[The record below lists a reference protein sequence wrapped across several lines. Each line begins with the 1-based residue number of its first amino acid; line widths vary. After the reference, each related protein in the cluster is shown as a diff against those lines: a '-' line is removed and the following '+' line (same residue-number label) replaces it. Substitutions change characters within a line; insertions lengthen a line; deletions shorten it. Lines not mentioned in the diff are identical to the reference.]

1 MCMTL
6 RKLTVKT
13 FDNELEAYSLAYELA
28 MKNASA
34 WKAIARLALE
44 LGFKGQAYS
53 VAVTAYEEIGKAYIS
68 WLASKEVIPL
78 DDEILELVYHKHVAK
93 TLVSDLI
100 SFEDA
105 LLLSLGSGI
114 ISVDNILKELSVTSE
129 EEALERLAI
138 KAIERE
144 DRRRLGMYV
153 DVREEDMGHLSITS
167 PDDISEKRAGDAI
180 EEVENTHELLEI
192 LLRIYEDH
200 PPLLEIFKNNYKER
214 MDDLSDSS

>member
-1 MCMTL
+1 MS
-6 RKLTVKT
+6 V
-13 FDNELEAYSLAYELA
+13 FDTEIEAYSLAYELA

-34 WKAIARLALE
+34 WLDIARSALE
-44 LGFKGQAYS
+44 MGFNGQAYS

-68 WLASKEVIPL
+68 WLAARDIIPL
-78 DDEILELVYHKHVAK
+78 DDEILELACHKHVVK
-93 TLVSDLI
+93 TLISDFI
-100 SFEDA
+100 SYEDA

-114 ISVDNILKELSVTSE
+114 ISVDDILKELSVTSE

-153 DVREEDMGHLSITS
+153 DVWEKDDGQLSVTS

-200 PPLLEIFKNNYKER
+200 PPLIEILRKNYKER
-214 MDDLSDSS
+214 RNENH

>member
-1 MCMTL
+1 MT
-6 RKLTVKT
+6 T

-93 TLVSDLI
+93 TIVSDFI

-114 ISVDNILKELSVTSE
+114 ISVDDILKELSVTSE
-129 EEALERLAI
+129 EEALERL
-138 KAIERE
+138 AIERE

-153 DVREEDMGHLSITS
+153 DVREEDMGLLSITS

-192 LLRIYEDH
+192 LFRIYEDH
-200 PPLLEIFKNNYKER
+200 PPLLEILKNNYKER